1 MALTEVTRDYE
12 LLIRIQSDGSW
23 GSHYRSITEI
33 LRDGEV
39 VSATENPAVP
49 LSLVAEQGAELLT
62 DKLGDVAASALLH
75 IEVLSAEIAELRL
88 ELAAKEQEPAQ

>member
-1 MALTEVTRDYE
+1 MTLTEVTRDYE
-12 LLIRIQSDGSW
+12 LLIRIQSDGTW

-49 LSLVAEQGAELLT
+49 LSLVAQQGAELLS
-62 DKLGDVAASALLH
+62 DKLGNVATSALLH
-75 IEVLSAEIAELRL
+75 IEALNAEIAALRL
-88 ELAAKEQEPAQ
+88 KLGVKTGKFL

>member
-12 LLIRIQSDGSW
+12 LLIRIQPDGSW

-49 LSLVAEQGAELLT
+49 LSMVAAQGAELLN
-62 DKLGDVAASALLH
+62 DKLGDIAASALLH
-75 IEVLSAEIAELRL
+75 IEVLNAEIAALRL
-88 ELAAKEQEPAQ
+88 ELAEKEQDTDQ